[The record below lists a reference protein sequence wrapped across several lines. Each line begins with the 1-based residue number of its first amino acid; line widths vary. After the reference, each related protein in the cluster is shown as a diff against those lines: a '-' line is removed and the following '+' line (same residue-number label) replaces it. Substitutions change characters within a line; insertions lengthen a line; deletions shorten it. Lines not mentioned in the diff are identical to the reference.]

1 MERISR
7 DNAVLC
13 LIDHQLGLISG
24 VRDITVAELKHNV
37 VGLTKAAQ
45 VLGLPV
51 IVATTAKNDLW
62 GPTAPELLEALDDG
76 YASIDRMTVNA
87 WDEPAFVEAVEATGR
102 THLIFAAV
110 SLQVCAAY
118 PAYSAIDAGYTSYVV
133 VDASG
138 TFSQTQRDAGI
149 ARMTQKGVILTD
161 YMSIMVEIMQ
171 SNADPKALEVYKAL
185 DLDFAVLVQQIASAD
200 ATKAFT
206 FQQGANPR

>member
-7 DNAVLC
+7 DNAALV
-13 LIDHQLGLISG
+13 LIDHQLGLLSG
-24 VRDITVAELKHNV
+24 VRDITVGELKHNV
-37 VGLTKAAQ
+37 VGLAKAAQ

-51 IVATTAKNDLW
+51 IVATTAKDDLW
-62 GPTAPELLEALDDG
+62 GPTAPELLAVLDEG

-118 PAYSAIDAGYTSYVV
+118 PAYSAIDAGYASYVV

-138 TFSQTQRDAGI
+138 TFSQTQREVGI
-149 ARMTQKGVILTD
+149 ARMAQKGVILTD
-161 YMSIMVEIMQ
+161 YLSVMVEIMR
-171 SNADPKALEVYKAL
+171 SNADPKAHEVYRAL
-185 DLDFAVLVQQIASAD
+185 DVDFAVLIGQIGAAD
-200 ATKAFT
+200 AAKA
-206 FQQGANPR
+206 AAR